1 MMFSFVQEPAV
12 KAERERVDTEIRN
25 LENKYKIRFPEVL
38 RKYCLEFD
46 GARIKLQRLEIRGYS
61 CEVSGIVPICGD
73 GLSFEK
79 IVENDRADGFISE
92 DFYPLA
98 ADRGGD
104 IYYWDAESEHVYL
117 MLADDIENPFL
128 VSDSVSDFFGLL
140 H

>member
-1 MMFSFVQEPAV
+1 MFSFVQEPAV
-12 KAERERVDTEIRN
+12 KAERETVDTEIRK
-25 LENKYKIRFPEVL
+25 LENKYKIKFPEVL
-38 RKYCLEFD
+38 RKYYLGFD

-79 IVENDRADGFISE
+79 IVENDRTDGFISE

-98 ADRGGD
+98 TDRGGD
-104 IYYWDAESEHVYL
+104 IYYWDAKSEHVYL

-128 VSDSVSDFFGLL
+128 ASNSVADFFELL